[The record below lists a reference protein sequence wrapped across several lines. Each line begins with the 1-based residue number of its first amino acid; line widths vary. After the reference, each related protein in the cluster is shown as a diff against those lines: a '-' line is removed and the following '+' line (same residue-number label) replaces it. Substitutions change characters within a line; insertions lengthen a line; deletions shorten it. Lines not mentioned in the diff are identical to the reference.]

1 MGLFD
6 QIVGAINNPNQEGSD
21 SQLSNILGTV
31 QQLSGNLGG
40 DFGATQAA
48 MSILGGHVRSALQQ
62 KREES
67 GSTGTQEII
76 NQFAGTTPNP
86 LAVTSLFSPSQII
99 DIVQS
104 ISEKT
109 GFDVSQVQNLLP
121 TLVPVILNLLKTGN
135 NPQNPE
141 QASNNVLNS
150 FLDAD
155 GDGDVDVADVM
166 GMAGRFLGG

>member
-6 QIVGAINNPNQEGSD
+6 QIVGAINNPNQEAST
-21 SQLSNILGTV
+21 SQLSSILGTV

-40 DFGATQAA
+40 DSGATQVA
-48 MSILGGHVRSALQQ
+48 MSMLGGYVRSALQQ

-67 GSTGTQEII
+67 GNGAVQAII
-76 NQFAGTTPNP
+76 NQFAGTDPNP
-86 LAVTSLFSPSQII
+86 QAVESLFSANQITG
-99 DIVQS
+99 IVQS

-109 GFDVSQVQNLLP
+109 GFDLSQIQNLLP
-121 TLVPVILNLLKTGN
+121 TLVPLILNLLKTGN
-135 NPQNPE
+135 DTQNPN

-155 GDGDVDVADVM
+155 GDGDVDISDMM
-166 GMAGRFLGG
+166 GMASRFLK

>member
-6 QIVGAINNPNQEGSD
+6 QIVGAINNPNQEAST
-21 SQLSNILGTV
+21 SQLSSILGTV

-40 DFGATQAA
+40 DSGATQVA
-48 MSILGGHVRSALQQ
+48 MSMLSGYVRSALQQ

-67 GSTGTQEII
+67 GNGAVQAII
-76 NQFAGTTPNP
+76 NQFAGTDPNP
-86 LAVTSLFSPSQII
+86 QAVESLFSANQITG
-99 DIVQS
+99 IVQS

-109 GFDVSQVQNLLP
+109 GFDLSQIQNLLP
-121 TLVPVILNLLKTGN
+121 TLVPLILNLLKTGN
-135 NPQNPE
+135 DTQNPN

-155 GDGDVDVADVM
+155 GDGDVDISDMM
-166 GMAGRFLGG
+166 GMASRFLK

>member
-6 QIVGAINNPNQEGSD
+6 QIVGAINNPNQEAST
-21 SQLSNILGTV
+21 SQLSSILGTV

-40 DFGATQAA
+40 NSGATQVA

-67 GSTGTQEII
+67 GNGAVQAII
-76 NQFAGTTPNP
+76 NQFAGTNPNP
-86 LAVTSLFSPSQII
+86 QAVASLFSANQITE
-99 DIVQS
+99 IVQS

-109 GFDVSQVQNLLP
+109 GFDLSQIQNLLP
-121 TLVPVILNLLKTGN
+121 TLVPLILNLLKTGN
-135 NPQNPE
+135 DTQNPN

-155 GDGDVDVADVM
+155 GDGDVDISDMM
-166 GMAGRFLGG
+166 GMASRFLK

>member
-6 QIVGAINNPNQEGSD
+6 QIVGAINNPNQEASTN
-21 SQLSNILGTV
+21 QLSSILGTV

-40 DFGATQAA
+40 DSGATQAA

-67 GSTGTQEII
+67 GNGAVQAIV
-76 NQFAGTTPNP
+76 NQFAGTNPNP
-86 LAVTSLFSPSQII
+86 QAVTSLFSANQISE
-99 DIVQS
+99 IVQS

-109 GFDVSQVQNLLP
+109 GFDLSQIQNLLP
-121 TLVPVILNLLKTGN
+121 ILVPLILNLLKTGN
-135 NPQNPE
+135 DTQNPN
-141 QASNNVLNS
+141 QASNNVLNG

-155 GDGDVDVADVM
+155 GDGDVDISDMM
-166 GMAGRFLGG
+166 GMASRFLK

>member
-1 MGLFD
+1 MGFFD

-31 QQLSGNLGG
+31 QQLSGGLGADSG
-40 DFGATQAA
+40 TTQAA
-48 MSILGGHVRSALQQ
+48 MSILGGHVRSALQE

-67 GSTGTQEII
+67 GSTGVQEII

-86 LAVTSLFSPSQII
+86 LAVAALFSSGQIT

-109 GFDVSQVQNLLP
+109 GFDVSQIQNLLP
-121 TLVPVILNLLKTGN
+121 TLVPIILNLLKTGN
-135 NPQNPE
+135 DTQNSE
-141 QASNNVLNS
+141 QPSNNVLNS

-155 GDGDVDVADVM
+155 GDGDVDIADAM
-166 GMAGRFLGG
+166 GMASRFLGG

>member
-6 QIVGAINNPNQEGSD
+6 QIVGAINNPNKEASG
-21 SQLSNILGTV
+21 SQLGNILGTV

-40 DFGATQAA
+40 NSSATQTA

-67 GSTGTQEII
+67 GEAGVQAIV
-76 NQFAGTTPNP
+76 NQFAGTNPNFQ
-86 LAVTSLFSPSQII
+86 AVQALFSASQIN
-99 DIVQS
+99 DIVQN

-109 GFDVSQVQNLLP
+109 GFDLSQIQNLLP
-121 TLVPVILNLLKTGN
+121 TLVPLILNLLKTGSDTE
-135 NPQNPE
+135 NPD

-155 GDGDVDVADVM
+155 GDGDVDISDVM
-166 GMAGRFLGG
+166 GMASRFLK

>member
-6 QIVGAINNPNQEGSD
+6 QIVGAINNPNQEGND

-31 QQLSGNLGG
+31 QQLSGGLGG
-40 DFGATQAA
+40 DAGATQAA

-67 GSTGTQEII
+67 GSTGVQEII

-86 LAVTSLFSPSQII
+86 LAVASLFSSSQITE
-99 DIVQS
+99 IVQS

-109 GFDVSQVQNLLP
+109 GFDASQIQNLLP
-121 TLVPVILNLLKTGN
+121 ALVPVILNLLKTGN
-135 NPQNPE
+135 NTQDPE
-141 QASNNVLNS
+141 QASNNVLNN

-155 GDGDVDVADVM
+155 GDGDVDIADVM
-166 GMAGRFLGG
+166 GMAGRFIGG

>member
-6 QIVGAINNPNQEGSD
+6 QIVGAINNPNQEASS
-21 SQLSNILGTV
+21 SQLGNILGTV

-67 GSTGTQEII
+67 GSTGVQEII

-86 LAVTSLFSPSQII
+86 LALASLFSPSQIT
-99 DIVQS
+99 DIAQS

-109 GFDVSQVQNLLP
+109 GFDVSQIQNLLP
-121 TLVPVILNLLKTGN
+121 ALVPVILNLLKTGN
-135 NPQNPE
+135 DTQNSE
-141 QASNNVLNS
+141 EASNNVLNS

-155 GDGDVDVADVM
+155 GDGDVDIADVM

>member
-6 QIVGAINNPNQEGSD
+6 QIVGAINNPNQEASTN
-21 SQLSNILGTV
+21 QLSSILGTV

-40 DFGATQAA
+40 DSGATQVA

-67 GSTGTQEII
+67 GNGAVQAII
-76 NQFAGTTPNP
+76 NQFAGTDPNP
-86 LAVTSLFSPSQII
+86 QAVASLFSANQITE
-99 DIVQS
+99 IVQS

-109 GFDVSQVQNLLP
+109 GFDLSQIQNLLP
-121 TLVPVILNLLKTGN
+121 TLVPLILNLLKTGN
-135 NPQNPE
+135 DTQNPN

-155 GDGDVDVADVM
+155 GDGDVDISDMM
-166 GMAGRFLGG
+166 GMASRFLK

>member
-6 QIVGAINNPNQEGSD
+6 QIIGAINNPNQEASS

-31 QQLSGNLGG
+31 EQLSGGLGG
-40 DFGATQAA
+40 NTGATQVA
-48 MSILGGHVRSALQQ
+48 MSILGGQVRSALQQ

-67 GSTGTQEII
+67 GSTGVQEII

-86 LAVTSLFSPSQII
+86 QAVAAIFSSSQVTN
-99 DIVQS
+99 IVKS

-109 GFDVSQVQNLLP
+109 GFDASQIQKLLP
-121 TLVPVILNLLKTGN
+121 TLIPVILNLLKTGN
-135 NPQNPE
+135 DTQNPK

-155 GDGDVDVADVM
+155 GDGDVDIADAIR
-166 GMAGRFLGG
+166 MAGGFLGG

>member
-6 QIVGAINNPNQEGSD
+6 QIVGAINNPNQEGSN

-40 DFGATQAA
+40 DAGATQAA
-48 MSILGGHVRSALQQ
+48 MSILSGHVRSALQQ

-67 GSTGTQEII
+67 GSTGVQEFI

-86 LAVTSLFSPSQII
+86 LAVASLFSSSQITN
-99 DIVQS
+99 IVQS

-109 GFDVSQVQNLLP
+109 GFDVSQIQNLLP

-135 NPQNPE
+135 DQNSE

-155 GDGDVDVADVM
+155 GDGDVDIADVM
-166 GMAGRFLGG
+166 GMAGRFLG

>member
-6 QIVGAINNPNQEGSD
+6 QMLGAINNPNQEGS
-21 SQLSNILGTV
+21 SNQLSNILDTV
-31 QQLSGNLGG
+31 QQLSGGEGG
-40 DFGATQAA
+40 DTGLTQAA
-48 MSILGGHVRSALQQ
+48 TTILGGHVRSALQQ

-67 GSTGTQEII
+67 GSTGVQEII

-86 LAVTSLFSPSQII
+86 LAVASLFSPGQITN
-99 DIVQS
+99 IVQS

-109 GFDVSQVQNLLP
+109 GFGPSQIQGLLP

-135 NPQNPE
+135 DTQNHE
-141 QASNNVLNS
+141 QGSNNVLNS

-155 GDGDVDVADVM
+155 GDGDVDITDVM
-166 GMAGRFLGG
+166 GLASRFLK

>member
-6 QIVGAINNPNQEGSD
+6 QIVGAINNPNQEGSN
-21 SQLSNILGTV
+21 SQLGNILGTV

-40 DFGATQAA
+40 DAGATQAA

-67 GSTGTQEII
+67 GSTGVQEFI

-86 LAVTSLFSPSQII
+86 LAVASLFSSSQIT

-109 GFDVSQVQNLLP
+109 GFDISQIQNLLP

-135 NPQNPE
+135 DQNSD

-155 GDGDVDVADVM
+155 GDGDVDIADVM
-166 GMAGRFLGG
+166 GMAGRFLG

>member
-21 SQLSNILGTV
+21 SQLGNIFGTV

-62 KREES
+62 KRDES
-67 GSTGTQEII
+67 GSTGVAEII

-86 LAVTSLFSPSQII
+86 LAVASLFSPSQIT

-109 GFDVSQVQNLLP
+109 GFDVSQIQNLLP
-121 TLVPVILNLLKTGN
+121 ALVPVILNLLKTGN
-135 NPQNPE
+135 DTQNSE
-141 QASNNVLNS
+141 EASNNVLNS

-155 GDGDVDVADVM
+155 GDGDVDITDVM